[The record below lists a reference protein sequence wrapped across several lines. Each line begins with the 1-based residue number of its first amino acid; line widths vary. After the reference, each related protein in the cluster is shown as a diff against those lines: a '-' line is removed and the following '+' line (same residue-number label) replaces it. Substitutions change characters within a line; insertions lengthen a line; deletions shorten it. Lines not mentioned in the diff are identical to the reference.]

1 MGTVHYRHTQGVR
14 CCGFTSCQHCFQVGQ
29 WELYT
34 TDTHREL
41 GVVGLHPVNTV
52 TRSDSGTCTIHTYV
66 HREFG
71 VEGLHPVNTGHQV
84 RQWNLYNTYTHR
96 ELGVVKLHP
105 VHTGHQVGQWDLY
118 TTDTHRELGV
128 DGLHPVN
135 TATRSDSGT
144 CTLHTYTHTH
154 RGS

>member
-1 MGTVHYRHTQGVR
+1 MLWVYILSTLLPGRTVGPVHYRHTQGVR

-29 WELYT
+29 WDLYT

-71 VEGLHPVNTGHQV
+71 QHWPPGQTVELVQYIHTQGIRCCEITSCPHWSPGRTVG
-84 RQWNLYNTYTHR
+84 
-96 ELGVVKLHP
+96 P
-105 VHTGHQVGQWDLY
+105 VHYRHTQ
-118 TTDTHRELGV
+118 GV
-128 DGLHPVN
+128 
-135 TATRSDSGT
+135 R
-144 CTLHTYTHTH
+144 C
-154 RGS
+154 